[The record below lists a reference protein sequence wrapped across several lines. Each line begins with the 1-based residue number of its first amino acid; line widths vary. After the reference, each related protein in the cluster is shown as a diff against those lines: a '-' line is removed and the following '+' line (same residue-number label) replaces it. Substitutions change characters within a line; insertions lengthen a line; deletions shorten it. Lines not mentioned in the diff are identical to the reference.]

1 MKGLRKIVFFV
12 CITCLVLILPFD
24 KFYLDRFIFLE
35 GKPIFSINYII
46 RSFIVLISVGGLIWS
61 LIGNRKPR
69 FAIRNENGI
78 SLERLSILLTLFLAM
93 AILLLFM
100 LRPSIFSALSH
111 EDNIVEYSSSFLLF
125 GCSFIT
131 VFSLFKNETD
141 YNKSRYI
148 RLSFAFIAI
157 IFFIMA
163 MEEISWFQRILKIKT
178 PDFLALNIQNEINIH
193 NFQTDYFEN
202 LYYFTAFTCLVVF
215 PFFRFLFTSLLKN
228 NYLKTFMPRPYI
240 GIIGSIACAYNF
252 DMWNIVFTQV
262 AFFGSLVILS
272 VFYIFCVVKIDK
284 QLILSSILVT
294 STTQFLFLKFGDNF
308 QRLWEVTEYKELFI
322 PLGLFIYSCD
332 LLLHAKPSFLKK
344 FNILFQKEEQMLN

>member
-12 CITCLVLILPFD
+12 CITCLLLILPYD

-35 GKPIFSINYII
+35 GKSIFSINYII
-46 RSFIVLISVGGLIWS
+46 RSFIILISIAGLIWS

-69 FAIRNENGI
+69 FAIHNENGI

-100 LRPSIFSALSH
+100 LRPNIFSALSH

-131 VFSLFKNETD
+131 AFSLFKNETD

-228 NYLKTFMPRPYI
+228 NYLTLD
-240 GIIGSIACAYNF
+240 GSERF
-252 DMWNIVFTQV
+252 
-262 AFFGSLVILS
+262 
-272 VFYIFCVVKIDK
+272 
-284 QLILSSILVT
+284 
-294 STTQFLFLKFGDNF
+294 QFSKFGDNF

-332 LLLHAKPSFLKK
+332 LLLHAKPSFFKK
-344 FNILFQKEEQMLN
+344 FNILFRKEEQMLN